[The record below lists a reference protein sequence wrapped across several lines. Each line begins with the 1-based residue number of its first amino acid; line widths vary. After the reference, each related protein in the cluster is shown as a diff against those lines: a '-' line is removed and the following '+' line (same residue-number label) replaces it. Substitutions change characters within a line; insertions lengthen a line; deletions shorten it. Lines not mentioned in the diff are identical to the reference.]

1 MQLSARRCA
10 PKGTLKKS
18 RRGALWLSATMLM
31 WVVRDAPAR
40 ALVEARGAADTPL
53 AAKARAARVDS
64 WAQQLRPLEI
74 ASVRTRSSARLRL
87 YGEGGDVDDEAKAAF
102 ERIANEGGDHE
113 LAPRLQQLVVK
124 AAYHFQGAR
133 VLIVS
138 AWRER
143 AGRHTAGEAIDFK
156 LEGVRTLLLASY
168 LRDLPLA
175 GVGVYTHPRTQF
187 VHLDVREPSYH
198 WVDSSPPGAR
208 GREWPL
214 PDRGMKKRD
223 AAYEPAMDLPL

>member
-1 MQLSARRCA
+1 MQLSARRRA
-10 PKGTLKKS
+10 PEGARKSS
-18 RRGALWLSATMLM
+18 RRGGLWFSATLCL
-31 WVVRDAPAR
+31 WVARDAPAH
-40 ALVEARGAADTPL
+40 ALAEGRGAADTPL
-53 AAKARAARVDS
+53 AAKERAPRFDS
-64 WAQQLRPLEI
+64 WAQELAPI
-74 ASVRTRSSARLRL
+74 GVASLRTRSGARLRL
-87 YGEGGDVDDEAKAAF
+87 YGERGEVDDEARTEF
-102 ERIANEGGDHE
+102 EQIANEGGHE

-124 AAYHFQGAR
+124 AAYHFRGAR

-138 AWRER
+138 AWREN

-156 LEGVRTLLLASY
+156 LEGVRTSQLASY
-168 LRDLPLA
+168 LRSLPRV

-198 WVDSSPPGAR
+198 WADSSPPGAR

-214 PDRGMKKRD
+214 PDQGMKRRD